1 MGVFKMVGIIGS
13 YRLNVVL
20 EDKAEVLAT
29 RGSSLDHLIKAND
42 VKVCCPYDFQEFW
55 TGPSSIALLDGELY
69 TDKGVISAGKGAEAL
84 LDIIKKN
91 ELNSVNGMF
100 AFVAFDGKDLYM
112 ARDPL
117 GVKPL
122 YYLKNGGGIL
132 FASEAK
138 ALTFFKG
145 TIKEFPPGYYYTSKK
160 GFTKYFELP
169 TEKVEIKSKDAAKKL
184 REHLDSAVKIR
195 MHPEIGAWLSGGLD
209 SSVISAIAS
218 KYKNGL
224 HTFFAGTKNSSDRPY
239 AQIVA
244 KHLNTKHHER
254 ILKPKEIVNA
264 LSEVVYRLE
273 NFDAFLVRS
282 SVLNYFA
289 AKTASDYVPV
299 SFTGKG
305 SDELFGGY
313 NYLTSIKD
321 LDSELV
327 KITSALHDTAFQR
340 VDRMSSAHRL
350 KVKVP
355 FADIDLVNYAFSI
368 PSGIKVF
375 NGTKHGKWLLREA
388 AKDLLPEEVIYRSK
402 IKFWQ
407 GGGIIDILS
416 KHAEKKISDSEFKKA
431 NSNKSM
437 SFKNKEDY
445 LNYKI
450 LSSQFPNKS
459 FIEKLGRTE
468 NP

>member
-1 MGVFKMVGIIGS
+1 MAGIIGS
-13 YRLNVVL
+13 YRLNLSL
-20 EDKAEVLAT
+20 EDKAKILT
-29 RGSSLDHLIKAND
+29 HRGNSLTDLIKKSD
-42 VKVCCPYDFQEFW
+42 LKICCPSNPKEYW
-55 TGPSSIALLDGELY
+55 TNNRGIAVLDGELY
-69 TDKGVISAGKGAEAL
+69 TNEGTLYAEKGAKAL
-84 LDIIKKN
+84 LDTVKDNKLSYI
-91 ELNSVNGMF
+91 NGMF
-100 AFVAFDGKDLYM
+100 SFVAFDGQDLYI

-122 YYLKNGGGIL
+122 YYIEKRKGIL

-138 ALTFFKG
+138 ALTSFKG
-145 TIKEFPPGYYYTSKK
+145 TIKEFPPGHYYSSKN
-160 GFTKYFELP
+160 GFIKYFTLP
-169 TEKVEIKSKDAAKKL
+169 TEKIKLTSSDAAKKL
-184 REHLDSAVKIR
+184 REHLDSAVRIR

-218 KYKNGL
+218 KYKNDI

-239 AQIVA
+239 ALIVA
-244 KHLNTKHHER
+244 KHLNTQHHER
-254 ILKPKEIVNA
+254 ILKPKEIINA
-264 LSEVVYRLE
+264 LPEVVYRLE

-289 AKTASDYVPV
+289 AKIASDHVPFV
-299 SFTGKG
+299 FTGEG

-313 NYLTSIKD
+313 TYLTNIKN

-355 FADIDLVNYAFSI
+355 FADIHLVNYAFFI
-368 PSGIKVF
+368 PSEIKVF

-407 GGGIIDILS
+407 GGGITDILS
-416 KHAEKKISDSEFKKA
+416 EYADKKISDSEFKKA
-431 NSNKSM
+431 NSKKGT

-445 LNYKI
+445 LNYQI

-459 FIEKLGRTE
+459 FVDKLGRTE